1 MRAVGRTGAAA
12 ALGDVVPDVAL
23 RNHQGRDVALSSLR
37 GRPLLAVC
45 VRYYG

>member
-1 MRAVGRTGAAA
+1 MSA
-12 ALGDVVPDVAL
+12 ALALGAQVPDVAL
-23 RNHQGRDVALSSLR
+23 QTHDGQDCRLSSLG

>member
-1 MRAVGRTGAAA
+1 MTAVAIGN
-12 ALGDVVPDVAL
+12 VVPDVPLQTSDGAEL
-23 RNHQGRDVALSSLR
+23 RLSSLR

>member
-1 MRAVGRTGAAA
+1 MSAEDRALAIGEPM
-12 ALGDVVPDVAL
+12 PDIRLETVDGGEL
-23 RNHQGRDVALSSLR
+23 SLSSLR

>member
-1 MRAVGRTGAAA
+1 MTVPEHRIGI
-12 ALGDVVPDVAL
+12 DEVVPDVSLQTPDGAEL
-23 RNHQGRDVALSSLR
+23 RLSSLR

>member
-1 MRAVGRTGAAA
+1 MSDRGRPL
-12 ALGDVVPDVAL
+12 ALGDVVDDVRLQTADGTAL
-23 RNHQGRDVALSSLR
+23 ALSSLR

>member
-1 MRAVGRTGAAA
+1 MSGGGRRLAP
-12 ALGDVVPDVAL
+12 GDVVEDVSLQTAD
-23 RNHQGRDVALSSLR
+23 GGAVTLSSLR

>member
-1 MRAVGRTGAAA
+1 MSAPDRPL
-12 ALGDVVPDVAL
+12 ALGERLPDISL
-23 RNHQGRDVALSSLR
+23 RTFEGAELRLSSLR

>member
-1 MRAVGRTGAAA
+1 MTTPDPRVAI
-12 ALGDVVPDVAL
+12 GDVVPDVAL
-23 RNHQGRDVALSSLR
+23 QTVDGAELRLSSRR

>member
-1 MRAVGRTGAAA
+1 MSTADRAL
-12 ALGDVVPDVAL
+12 ALGDLVADVRLQTADGGAL
-23 RNHQGRDVALSSLR
+23 ALSSLL

>member
-1 MRAVGRTGAAA
+1 MSPIDLGERLPEVSVQTADGA
-12 ALGDVVPDVAL
+12 
-23 RNHQGRDVALSSLR
+23 DVALSSFG

>member
-1 MRAVGRTGAAA
+1 MSPIVLGELLPDIGVHDGRG
-12 ALGDVVPDVAL
+12 GDV
-23 RNHQGRDVALSSLR
+23 RLSSFR

>member
-1 MRAVGRTGAAA
+1 MTAPDDGIGI
-12 ALGDVVPDVAL
+12 GEPVPDVSLHTSDGAQL
-23 RNHQGRDVALSSLR
+23 RLSSLR

>member
-1 MRAVGRTGAAA
+1 MTTPEHRAAI
-12 ALGDVVPDVAL
+12 GDVVPDVRLQTSDGAEL
-23 RNHQGRDVALSSLR
+23 RLSSLR